1 MGQSLVKNYI
11 HIVFSTK
18 HRIHMIDDAIENE
31 LYAYLGGICNNLE
44 CQVLK
49 VGGYTNHIHILCLLS
64 KKITLAKLLAEVKA
78 NSSRWMKTKGEKY
91 QNFYWQDGYG
101 AFSVRQSE
109 LQVVSNYIA
118 NQKEHH
124 NKRSFKD
131 EYREVLKEHGVEFDE
146 KYVWD

>member
-1 MGQSLVKNYI
+1 
-11 HIVFSTK
+11 
-18 HRIHMIDDAIENE
+18 MIDDAIENE

-109 LQVVSNYIA
+109 VQVVTNYIA

-131 EYREVLKEHGVEFDE
+131 EYRDVLKEHGVEFDE
-146 KYVWD
+146 KYVWE

>member
-1 MGQSLVKNYI
+1 
-11 HIVFSTK
+11 
-18 HRIHMIDDAIENE
+18 MIDDAIENE

-109 LQVVSNYIA
+109 VQVVSNYIA

-131 EYREVLKEHGVEFDE
+131 EYRDVLKEHGVEFDE

>member
-109 LQVVSNYIA
+109 VQVVSNYIT

-131 EYREVLKEHGVEFDE
+131 EYRDVLKEHGLEFDE

>member
-1 MGQSLVKNYI
+1 MHL
-11 HIVFSTK
+11 
-18 HRIHMIDDAIENE
+18 IDSIIENE

-109 LQVVSNYIA
+109 VQVVSKYIA

-131 EYREVLKEHGVEFDE
+131 EYRDVLKEHGVEFDE